1 MKKIKH
7 LIIIGLILLINIS
20 NVFAKETDTVDFTK
34 EGSIT
39 VTLLEET
46 EKEPIEGTE
55 ITLYKIAIVKE
66 ENHQLRLKPIDELS
80 VCNLELNDLSNQE
93 LINDIETCIIDKEI
107 PKYKEVTNDY
117 GSVKFDNLK
126 LGLYL
131 VKQTNIQKG
140 YSTIDS
146 FLTIIPQ
153 EIENIWTYDIE
164 AIPKTEIFKTM
175 DLTVK
180 KVWNNNS
187 NKIIEYVKIN
197 LLKGKEVIDTVKL
210 SKENNWMH
218 TWIDI
223 PKSDEYNVIEID
235 IPKDYQA
242 TYRFENNIFTVTN
255 TNKLV
260 QTGNNTLLISLL
272 SFIGIIFITIGIL
285 FEKRNSYE

>member
-1 MKKIKH
+1 M
-7 LIIIGLILLINIS
+7 INIT
-20 NVFAKETDTVDFTK
+20 NVFAKETDIVDFTK

-55 ITLYKIAIVKE
+55 ITLYKIAIAKE
-66 ENHQLRLKPIDELS
+66 ENHQLRLKSIDELTI
-80 VCNLELNDLSNQE
+80 CNLELNDLSNQN
-93 LINDIETCIIDKEI
+93 LINDIEACIKDKEI
-107 PKYKEVTNDY
+107 PKYKEVTNSY
-117 GSVKFDNLK
+117 GRVKFDNLE

-131 VKQTNIQKG
+131 VKQTNKQKG
-140 YSTIDS
+140 YSMIDS
-146 FLTIIPQ
+146 FLTMIPQ
-153 EIENIWTYDIE
+153 AIDNIWTYDIE
-164 AIPKTEIFKTM
+164 AIPKTEIIKTM

-180 KVWNNNS
+180 KVWNNNF
-187 NKIIEYVKIN
+187 NKISEYVKIN
-197 LLKGKEVIDTVKL
+197 LLKGEEVIDTVKL
-210 SKENNWMH
+210 SEENDWTH
-218 TWIDI
+218 TWLDI

-260 QTGNNTLLISLL
+260 QTGNNTLLIPLL
-272 SFIGIIFITIGIL
+272 SFIGIIFITIGII

>member
-7 LIIIGLILLINIS
+7 LIIIGLILMINIS

-46 EKEPIEGTE
+46 EKEPIEGAE
-55 ITLYKIAIVKE
+55 ITLYKIAIAKE
-66 ENHQLRLKPIDELS
+66 ENHQLRLKPIDELTI
-80 VCNLELNDLSNQE
+80 CNLELNDLSSQN
-93 LINDIETCIIDKEI
+93 LINDIEACIIDKEI
-107 PKYKEVTNDY
+107 PKYKEVTNSY
-117 GSVKFDNLK
+117 GRVKFDNLE

-131 VKQTNIQKG
+131 VKQTNKQKG
-140 YSTIDS
+140 YSTFDS

-164 AIPKTEIFKTM
+164 SIPKTEIIKTM

-180 KVWNNNS
+180 KVWNNNF
-187 NKIIEYVKIN
+187 NKISEHVKIN
-197 LLKGKEVIDTVKL
+197 LLRGEEVIDTVKL
-210 SKENNWMH
+210 SEENDWTH

-272 SFIGIIFITIGIL
+272 SFIGIIFITIGIIL
-285 FEKRNSYE
+285 EKRNIYE